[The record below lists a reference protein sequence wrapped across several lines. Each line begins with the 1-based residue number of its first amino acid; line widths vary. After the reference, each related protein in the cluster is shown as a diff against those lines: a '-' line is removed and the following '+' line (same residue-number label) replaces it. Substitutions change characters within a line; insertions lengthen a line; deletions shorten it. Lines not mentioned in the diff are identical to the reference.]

1 MFALALADR
10 ASHVTLVER
19 QGPSAMD
26 AEVNLAGTG
35 HVITGDA
42 GKVADAIE
50 SVDTLVVDPLVPDWG
65 DVIEKGDPSMET

>member
-1 MFALALADR
+1 MFALALR
-10 ASHVTLVER
+10 TEHHVTLVER

-42 GKVADAIE
+42 GR
-50 SVDTLVVDPLVPDWG
+50 
-65 DVIEKGDPSMET
+65 